1 MNLYECTC
9 HCGCSH
15 SADDYVCTNCKLG
28 SCRSE

>member
-9 HCGCSH
+9 QCGCSH

-28 SCRSE
+28 SCRLE

>member
-9 HCGCSH
+9 QCGCNH
-15 SADDYVCTNCKLG
+15 YTDDYVCTNCKLG